1 MFVIEFALCLSLNEC
16 IAPIVDKPRSRHE
29 TYEACMQVAYY
40 KALELYMMNQ
50 RPDLTVTYNC
60 VPEIIGVEV

>member
-1 MFVIEFALCLSLNEC
+1 MFVIEFALCLGLNEC

-40 KALELYMMNQ
+40 KALELYTMNQ
-50 RPDLTVTYNC
+50 RPDLTVKYMC
-60 VPEIIGVEV
+60 RPEREGDDV

>member
-29 TYEACMQVAYY
+29 TYEACLQVAYY

>member
-40 KALELYMMNQ
+40 KALELYMMNE

>member
-40 KALELYMMNQ
+40 KALELYMMNE
-50 RPDLTVTYNC
+50 RPNLTVTYNC

>member
-1 MFVIEFALCLSLNEC
+1 MFVIEFVLCLSLNNC

-40 KALELYMMNQ
+40 KALELYMMNE
-50 RPDLTVTYNC
+50 RPDLTVSYKC
-60 VPEIIGVEV
+60 IPEQIGDDV

>member
-1 MFVIEFALCLSLNEC
+1 MFVIEFVLCLAINEC
-16 IAPIVDKPRSRHE
+16 IEPIVDKPRSRHE